1 MQNQMINPTPLT
13 MFIQAVRAAE
23 QTQVKEIKIPIQQ
36 ARAMTLVLVE
46 LLDATKRDY
55 ETMFN
60 ELKRSVDSEAITVS
74 MDGGGFNEPK

>member
-1 MQNQMINPTPLT
+1 MINTTPLT
-13 MFIQAVRAAE
+13 MFVQAVRSAE